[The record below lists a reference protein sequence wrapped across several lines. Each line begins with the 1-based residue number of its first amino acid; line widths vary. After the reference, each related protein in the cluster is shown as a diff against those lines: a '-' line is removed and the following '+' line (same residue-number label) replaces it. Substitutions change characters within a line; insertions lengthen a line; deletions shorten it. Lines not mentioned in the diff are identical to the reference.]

1 MPIAPAGG
9 INDQDPHGVRDA
21 GIPPTESGEGPE
33 APYDTHMMPL
43 YPAPG
48 GTSNDKNKPR

>member
-9 INDQDPHGVRDA
+9 INGQAPHGPRDA
-21 GIPPTESGEGPE
+21 GIPPTEAGEAE

-43 YPAPG
+43 VPAPG
-48 GTSNDKNKPR
+48 GRSNDARKPK